1 MRIQGFIVL
10 VSVLFGSIQL
20 FGQESRKEICVDFR
34 VGKGV
39 LDTTYVNNAECL
51 AEIVSFLENLKN
63 DETLDLVEV
72 SFCGSASPEGS
83 VKINRKLAIERRT
96 AVESYVR
103 RYISLPDSITTR
115 CDVSIAWERLA
126 SLVEQSDMP
135 HKGEAVD
142 ALRNVPEYTYDDK
155 GVLIDSKKKHLME
168 LQNGR
173 TWYYMLEHFFPRVR
187 NASVIFVTVRQKSV
201 IKSDTVELQTVSA
214 IDTAVVI
221 QEEDTLVMRQE
232 IVPKEE
238 KQKPFY
244 MAVKTNMLYDVLV
257 VPNIGV
263 EFYLGK
269 NWSVSGNWM
278 YGWWDKSSKHRYW
291 RVYGGDIAIRKWL
304 GKKATEKPLT
314 GHHLGLYGQLFTFD
328 FEWGGT
334 GYMGGRPGETLWDS
348 PNYAVGV
355 EYGYSLPVARRLN
368 IDFSVGVG
376 YWGGKYYTYSPLDGH
391 DVWESTKNRHWFGPT
406 KAEVSL
412 VWLLGRDN
420 SNNRKGGMK

>member
-168 LQNGR
+168 LQYGR

-304 GKKATEKPLT
+304 GKKAT
-314 GHHLGLYGQLFTFD
+314 
-328 FEWGGT
+328 
-334 GYMGGRPGETLWDS
+334 
-348 PNYAVGV
+348 
-355 EYGYSLPVARRLN
+355 
-368 IDFSVGVG
+368 
-376 YWGGKYYTYSPLDGH
+376 
-391 DVWESTKNRHWFGPT
+391 
-406 KAEVSL
+406 
-412 VWLLGRDN
+412 
-420 SNNRKGGMK
+420 